1 MRTLL
6 ALCCA
11 AVALSG
17 CIIITPNDGDIRYTS
32 DAGSSTAGNQQT
44 IRDERPVSSV
54 NGLDIDMMSRADLRI
69 EVRVG
74 PASSLAI
81 EADSNLQPLI
91 HSDINGDTL
100 RIWSDK
106 NLRSNNGITIV
117 YTTPQLNKISVSG
130 PGRLVATGL
139 NGKDLSLV
147 QRGSLKSELSGN
159 VARLDIANYGSGT
172 INATAL
178 NSGNSDAVV
187 NGSGRINLGNV
198 RGERVNIAVNGSGS
212 ISASGAVQRLDA
224 NLNGSGNLNL
234 ATLNSDTAYLAS
246 NGSGNIDATS
256 LKEVNARAAGSGRI
270 SVHGNPA
277 KSTVSGTRVSIVR

>member
-6 ALCCA
+6 AMCCA
-11 AVALSG
+11 AAALSG
-17 CIIITPNDGDIRYTS
+17 CIIITPNDGDVRYTS
-32 DAGSSTAGNQQT
+32 DSSSTAGNQQT

-54 NGLDIDMMSRADLRI
+54 NGLDIDMMTRTDLRI

-74 PASSLAI
+74 PAPSLAI

-91 HSDINGDTL
+91 HSDINGDSL

-130 PGRLVATGL
+130 PGRLVTTGL
-139 NGKDLSLV
+139 NGQDLSLV
-147 QRGSLKSELSGN
+147 QRGSLKSELSGT

-172 INATAL
+172 INATGL
-178 NSGNSDAVV
+178 TSGNSDAVV

-198 RGERVNIAVNGSGS
+198 RGERVNIAVNGSGN

-224 NLNGSGNLNL
+224 NINGSGNINV
-234 ATLNSDTAYLAS
+234 ATLNSDIAYLAS
-246 NGSGNIDATS
+246 NGSGSIDATS

-270 SVHGNPA
+270 TVHGDPA
-277 KSTVSGTRVSIVR
+277 KKTLSGTRVSLVR

>member
-11 AVALSG
+11 AALSG
-17 CIIITPNDGDIRYTS
+17 CIIITPNDGEIRYSS
-32 DAGSSTAGNQQT
+32 DAGSTAGNQQT

-54 NGLDIDMMSRADLRI
+54 NGLDIDMMTRTDLRI

-74 PASSLAI
+74 PAPSLAI

-91 HSDINGDTL
+91 HSNVNGDTL

-106 NLRSNNGITIV
+106 SLRSSNGITIV

-130 PGRLVATGL
+130 PGHLVATGL
-139 NGKDLSLV
+139 NGQDLSLV
-147 QRGSLKSELSGN
+147 QRGSLKSELSGT
-159 VARLDIANYGSGT
+159 VARLDIANYGSGA

-178 NSGNSDAVV
+178 SSGNSDAVV

-198 RGERVNIAVNGSGS
+198 HGERVNIAVNGSGS
-212 ISASGAVQRLDA
+212 ISVSGAVQRLDA

-234 ATLNSDTAYLAS
+234 ATLNSDIAYLAS

-256 LKEVNARAAGSGRI
+256 LKEVNARASGSGRI
-270 SVHGNPA
+270 SVHGDPG
-277 KSTVSGTRVSIVR
+277 KKTLSGTRVSIVR